1 MSGLLERIGRGS
13 VRRPWLTIVFWVLLV
28 VAALGVASA
37 AGGTTADDYDVPGTS
52 SQAGTDLLRERF
64 PQLAGTEARVVLHNT
79 GGALDAGVVQQ
90 VTQRLGEVPDVG
102 FVGEPRVSDDG
113 DTALIDLRYRVPVTD
128 LGAGAVDELREAAA
142 PATGAGL
149 TVEYAGQVPEGERAG
164 GSSGEVAGLL
174 AALVV
179 LVLAFGSVLAAGL
192 PILVALFGLGFGM
205 AIILLLAAVTEVG
218 TSAPTSAAMIGLGVG
233 IDYALLIITRHV
245 EGLRGG
251 LSPAEA
257 AVRAIT
263 TAGRSV
269 LVAGATVLI
278 SLAGLFFSGL
288 AAFRSFGYATM
299 LMVVAML
306 LASITLVPALSVLA
320 GRRLLS
326 RRARK
331 AADAGHGLAA
341 AVTAPTL
348 TGRWAAAV
356 ARRPLAGALGAL
368 TVLLLL
374 AAPALSMRTWPQDAG
389 TQSSD
394 QTVRR
399 AYDLIAAE
407 YGPGAYAPL
416 AVVVDLDRTP
426 AAELEPTVARLAA
439 VPGVAEVGAPLISAD
454 GRAAVISVQAAYA
467 PKDERT
473 PELVETLRS
482 GVLPPGAEV
491 TGVTAVFVDIAGLLA
506 ERLWL
511 VVALVVGVSI
521 LFQIIVFRSLLV
533 PLKAAVVNLL
543 GVSAAY
549 GVLTAVFQFGWG
561 HQLVGIDHAVP
572 VSTWVPLLLFAALFG
587 LSMDYE
593 VFLLSRIREEWLR
606 TGDPRASVIRGLAAT
621 GRVITC
627 AALIMVVVFAG
638 FISSGD
644 IILKMIGLGLAA
656 AVALDATVIRMVL
669 VPATMTL
676 FGKANWWLPSW
687 LDRILP
693 AVRVEAP
700 ETPAASEEAE
710 PVAATR

>member
-1 MSGLLERIGRGS
+1 MLEKIGRGS
-13 VRRPWLTIVFWVLLV
+13 VRRPWLTIVLWVLLV
-28 VAALGVASA
+28 VAALSAASA

-64 PQLAGTEARVVLHNT
+64 PELAGTEARVVLHGT
-79 GGALDAGVVQQ
+79 GALDADVVSQ
-90 VTQRLGEVPDVG
+90 VRQRLGEVPDVG
-102 FVGEPRVSDDG
+102 FVGEPRISEDG
-113 DTALIDLRYRVPVTD
+113 DTALLDLRYRVPVTD
-128 LGAGAVDELREAAA
+128 LGAGAVDELRKAAV
-142 PATGAGL
+142 PATDAGI
-149 TVEYAGQVPEGERAG
+149 TVEYAGQVPEGERAD
-164 GSSGEVAGLL
+164 GSSGEVAGIF

-205 AIILLLAAVTEVG
+205 ATILLLAAVTEVG

-245 EGLRGG
+245 EGLRTG
-251 LSPAEA
+251 LSPTAA
-257 AVRAIT
+257 AVRAIA

-269 LVAGATVLI
+269 LVAGTTVLI

-299 LMVVAML
+299 LMVVAMM

-320 GRRLLS
+320 GQRLLS

-331 AADAGHGLAA
+331 AAAAGHGLAA
-341 AVTAPTL
+341 DPAAPTR

-368 TVLLLL
+368 AVLLLL

-389 TQSSD
+389 TQSTD

-416 AVVVDLDRTP
+416 AVVVDLEKTP
-426 AAELEPTVARLAA
+426 AAQLQPIVTQLSA
-439 VPGVAEVGAPLISAD
+439 VPGVAKVSPPLVSAD
-454 GRAAVISVQAAYA
+454 ERAALISVQAAFA

-473 PELVETLRS
+473 PELVRTLRS
-482 GVLPPGAEV
+482 VVLPAGTEV
-491 TGVTAVFVDIAGLLA
+491 TGVTAVFVDIADLLA
-506 ERLWL
+506 DRLWL

-521 LFQIIVFRSLLV
+521 VFQVVVFRSLLV

-572 VSTWVPLLLFAALFG
+572 VSTWVPLLLFTALFG

-606 TGDPRASVIRGLAAT
+606 TGDSRASVVRGLAAT

-693 AVRVEAP
+693 KVRVETAP
-700 ETPAASEEAE
+700 EAPAERTE
-710 PVAATR
+710 PVPAGH